1 MLASF
6 AGLSLP
12 SAAGRSALGMAIAL
26 VPMQIHLL
34 EGAMGKKTPDFTSTT
49 NACKL
54 CRPLGAVLA
63 FRGVAG
69 AVPYLHGSQG
79 CATYMRRYIISHFN
93 EPIDIA
99 SSSLGEKNAIYGGGA
114 NLKLGLQNVTAKYRP
129 KLIGIATTCLTET
142 IGDDLNLL
150 LGEYRREFISG
161 GETGNEIGEQVG
173 DHQGAPTAGAVAP
186 TLDRRPRPLL
196 VRVSSPSYAGSHVEG
211 FHGAVRALVE
221 QLALSPVNGRKP
233 APKASAK
240 AAINLFPGLVS
251 PADLRL
257 LKKIVAE
264 YELPTTILPDFSDT
278 LDGPAL
284 EDYPLI
290 PEGGTEIAAI
300 ARMGRAAASIELGRT
315 VPEILSAAA
324 WLEAG
329 QGVRRHCLGLPLGLR
344 ETDRFLILLGQLAAP
359 GSEPVADAR
368 PDGAGEYREVP
379 ASVPPAPPFLPPRQ
393 AAARGRLLDAMVD
406 GHKYLAGKR
415 AVVYGEEDL
424 VVGLA
429 SLLAE
434 LGILPVLCA
443 SGGKSGK
450 LAAAVGAVIGDL
462 LPSGAAWL
470 SRREAAPV
478 PLSAAGPGGASFP
491 PRAGGPEIY
500 EDCDFFTIAE
510 RARQLKPDLLIGHSK
525 GYSLAR
531 ELKIPLVRV
540 GFPIH
545 DRLGGQR
552 ILHLGYQGAQQL
564 FDAIVNTLIARKQDE
579 SEVGYSYM

>member
-1 MLASF
+1 
-6 AGLSLP
+6 
-12 SAAGRSALGMAIAL
+12 
-26 VPMQIHLL
+26 
-34 EGAMGKKTPDFTSTT
+34 MGKKTPDFISTT

-114 NLKLGLQNVTAKYRP
+114 NLKLGLKNVSAKYRP

-142 IGDDLNLL
+142 IGDDLHQLL
-150 LGEYRREFISG
+150 DEYRREFMA
-161 GETGNEIGEQVG
+161 G
-173 DHQGAPTAGAVAP
+173 DRS
-186 TLDRRPRPLL
+186 DPLL
-196 VRVSSPSYAGSHVEG
+196 VRVSTPSYAGSHMEG

-221 QLALSPVNGRKP
+221 QLVVAGESEPESDRVR
-233 APKASAK
+233 
-240 AAINLFPGLVS
+240 INLFPGLVS

-257 LKKIVAE
+257 LKEIMAE
-264 YELPTTILPDFSDT
+264 FQLPATILPDFSDT

-284 EDYPLI
+284 DDYPLI
-290 PEGGTEIAAI
+290 PQGGTEISAI
-300 ARMGRAAASIELGRT
+300 RRMGQAAASIEFGRT
-315 VPEILSAAA
+315 LSEPLSAAG
-324 WLEAG
+324 WLESKH
-329 QGVRRHCLGLPLGLR
+329 GVECHRLGLPLGLR
-344 ETDRFLILLGQLAAP
+344 ETDRFLARLAELTAT
-359 GSEPVADAR
+359 EPSAM
-368 PDGAGEYREVP
+368 
-379 ASVPPAPPFLPPRQ
+379 PPFQ

-424 VVGLA
+424 VVGLV

-434 LGILPVLCA
+434 CGVRPVLCA

-450 LAAAVGAVIGDL
+450 LAAAIQDVAADL
-462 LPSGAAWL
+462 LPEL
-470 SRREAAPV
+470 
-478 PLSAAGPGGASFP
+478 
-491 PRAGGPEIY
+491 PEVE
-500 EDCDFFTIAE
+500 EDCDFFDIAA
-510 RARQLKPDLLIGHSK
+510 RARQLEPDLLIGHSK

-531 ELKIPLVRV
+531 ELGIPLIRV

-564 FDAIVNTLIARKQDE
+564 FDLIVNTVIACKQDN
-579 SEVGYSYM
+579 SPVGYSYM